1 MGRDSYDDMVSP
13 DRQRRGRGTN
23 RITGLI
29 VVFGILICAIALLV
43 FMILSPQDAGT
54 SSVETQNLIRRDP
67 DTCDSR
73 DQTAGDACLECCHN
87 TGCR

>member
-43 FMILSPQDAGT
+43 HRMPAP
-54 SSVETQNLIRRDP
+54 RP
-67 DTCDSR
+67 SR
-73 DQTAGDACLECCHN
+73 L
-87 TGCR
+87 RPL

>member
-43 FMILSPQDAGT
+43 H
-54 SSVETQNLIRRDP
+54 LIRRDP
-67 DTCDSR
+67 DPCDCR